1 VNGYKGAEARE
12 NARVGNLAKHEWVLA
27 YAIDE
32 ATTAILTSVLADIKR
47 ILEDKHACTSE
58 EERDAAMRRPC
69 DFKYGEVWL
78 MVKMGYINPPRPLGK
93 HRLQKMD
100 AETLKAEHAH
110 ICWASALGD
119 MNTEKII
126 SKIGKR
132 MGRSLTKR

>member
-1 VNGYKGAEARE
+1 LRVYEVQIHE
-12 NARVGNLAKHEWVLA
+12 N
-27 YAIDE
+27 
-32 ATTAILTSVLADIKR
+32 ADIKR

-119 MNTEKII
+119 MKTEKII

-132 MGRSLTKR
+132 MGRSLTKRWNWTRRGRRTPAEISQVHVMCANP